1 MTDRPTAD
9 ARPPHAL
16 HRPVLAGA
24 LVAATATALVLGL
37 TGLPTEGAQLP
48 AIARH
53 AMQIALPKW
62 GQQEVVSEIVYGSRG
77 FDTFGET
84 FLLLAAVI
92 SVVVLSRGRE
102 PRNEYLGETTA
113 GLREQAE
120 IDPADQPD
128 SEESEARSAERD
140 EAAGTES
147 EEGEQAG
154 ESGPPAADP
163 DRIGL
168 GTRAPERAE
177 AMTVVVRGTART
189 AAVFLFV
196 AGIYLAAWGFTP
208 GGGFPGGAVLTG
220 VAVLLYGALGHQRVN
235 QLVRPNLLEPLEL
248 AGAIGIIVV
257 GVLGLTRSGSM
268 FANFLPLAEPG
279 SILAGG
285 SEQLY
290 SGAELVEVA
299 TGLTIAIFGLLGIG
313 HDWAPDEADSKEQ
326 AADGPNQ
333 GQPA

>member
-1 MTDRPTAD
+1 MTEQRHPD
-9 ARPPHAL
+9 ARPPHTL
-16 HRPVLAGA
+16 HRPVLASA
-24 LVAATATALVLGL
+24 LMAAVATAFVLGL
-37 TGLPTEGAQLP
+37 TGLPTEGAPLP

-84 FLLLAAVI
+84 FLLLAAVL

-102 PRNEYLGETTA
+102 PRAEYLGEATA
-113 GLREQAE
+113 GRREQAE
-120 IDPADQPD
+120 IDPQDQADQG
-128 SEESEARSAERD
+128 ETEARSAERA
-140 EAAGTES
+140 EEAGTES
-147 EEGEQAG
+147 AEGE
-154 ESGPPAADP
+154 ETSGGPPPAADP
-163 DRIGL
+163 DSIGL
-168 GTRAPERAE
+168 GTRAPERAA
-177 AMTVVVRGTART
+177 AMTVVVRGAART
-189 AAVFLFV
+189 SAVFLFV

-220 VAVLLYGALGHQRVN
+220 VALLLYGALGHQRIN
-235 QLVRPNLLEPLEL
+235 RLVRPNLLEPLEL

-257 GVLGLTRSGSM
+257 GVLGLARAGSM
-268 FANFLPLAEPG
+268 FANFLRLAEPG

-299 TGLTIAIFGLLGIG
+299 TGLTIAIFSLLGIG
-313 HDWAPDEADSKEQ
+313 HDWAPDEQEPDA
-326 AADGPNQ
+326 
-333 GQPA
+333 

>member
-1 MTDRPTAD
+1 MTEQHRAD
-9 ARPPHAL
+9 AHPPHAL
-16 HRPVLAGA
+16 HRPVLATG
-24 LVAATATALVLGL
+24 LVAAVAGALVLGL

-102 PRNEYLGETTA
+102 ARAEYVGEATA
-113 GLREQAE
+113 GRREQAE
-120 IDPADQPD
+120 IDPEDSADRT
-128 SEESEARSAERD
+128 ETEARSAERR
-140 EAAGTES
+140 EAASDSTG
-147 EEGEQAG
+147 QQ
-154 ESGPPAADP
+154 PPAADP
-163 DRIGL
+163 DTAGL
-168 GTRAPERAE
+168 GSRAPDWAE
-177 AMTVVVRGTART
+177 GMTVVVRGAART

-208 GGGFPGGAVLTG
+208 GGGFPGGVVLTG
-220 VAVLLYGALGHQRVN
+220 VAILLYGALGHRRIN
-235 QLVRPNLLEPLEL
+235 RLIRPKLLEPLEL
-248 AGAIGIIVV
+248 AGAVGIIAI
-257 GVLGLTRSGSM
+257 GVLGLVRHGSM
-268 FANFLPLAEPG
+268 FANFLPLAQPG
-279 SILAGG
+279 TILAGG

-299 TGLTIAIFGLLGIG
+299 TGLIIAIFGLLGLG
-313 HDWAPDEADSKEQ
+313 HDWASEDQEENP
-326 AADGPNQ
+326 
-333 GQPA
+333 

>member
-1 MTDRPTAD
+1 MTEHRHPD
-9 ARPPHAL
+9 AHPPHAL
-16 HRPVLAGA
+16 HRPVLAAG
-24 LVAATATALVLGL
+24 LVAAVAGALVLGL

-48 AIARH
+48 SIARH

-102 PRNEYLGETTA
+102 PRAEYVGEATA
-113 GLREQAE
+113 GRREQVE
-120 IDPADQPD
+120 IDPKDHADRT
-128 SEESEARSAERD
+128 EAEARAAERREGAD
-140 EAAGTES
+140 TDPDAGQQPS
-147 EEGEQAG
+147 
-154 ESGPPAADP
+154 AADP
-163 DRIGL
+163 DTAAL
-168 GTRAPERAE
+168 GSRAPDWA
-177 AMTVVVRGTART
+177 AGMTVVVRGAART

-208 GGGFPGGAVLTG
+208 GGGFPGGVVLTG
-220 VAVLLYGALGHQRVN
+220 VAILLYGSLGHQRIN
-235 QLVRPNLLEPLEL
+235 RLVRPNLLEPLEL
-248 AGAIGIIVV
+248 AGAIGIIAI
-257 GVLGLTRSGSM
+257 GVLGLARHGSM

-279 SILAGG
+279 TILAGG

-299 TGLTIAIFGLLGIG
+299 TGLTIAIFGLLGLG
-313 HDWAPDEADSKEQ
+313 HDWAPEEREEDS
-326 AADGPNQ
+326 
-333 GQPA
+333 

>member
-1 MTDRPTAD
+1 MTDRPRTIGWPRPTDQPGVD

-16 HRPVLAGA
+16 HRPVLAA
-24 LVAATATALVLGL
+24 SLMSAVAAALVLGL

-84 FLLLAAVI
+84 FLLLAAVV

-102 PRNEYLGETTA
+102 PRAEYLGEATA
-113 GLREQAE
+113 GRREQAE
-120 IDPADQPD
+120 IDPKDKGD
-128 SEESEARSAERD
+128 SDEAEARSAERD
-140 EAAGTES
+140 EEAGTES
-147 EEGEQAG
+147 AEAADTGRSAP
-154 ESGPPAADP
+154 SAADP
-163 DRIGL
+163 DSIGL
-168 GTRAPERAE
+168 GTRAPERAA
-177 AMTVVVRGTART
+177 AMTVVVRGAART
-189 AAVFLFV
+189 SAVFLFV

-220 VAVLLYGALGHQRVN
+220 VAILLYGALGHQRVN
-235 QLVRPNLLEPLEL
+235 KLVRPNLLEPLEL
-248 AGAIGIIVV
+248 AGAIGIIAV
-257 GVLGLTRSGSM
+257 GVLGLVRSGSL
-268 FANFLPLAEPG
+268 FANFLPLGEPG

-290 SGAELVEVA
+290 SGAELIEVA
-299 TGLTIAIFGLLGIG
+299 TGLTIAIFSLLGIG
-313 HDWAPDEADSKEQ
+313 HDWAPDQELS
-326 AADGPNQ
+326 
-333 GQPA
+333 